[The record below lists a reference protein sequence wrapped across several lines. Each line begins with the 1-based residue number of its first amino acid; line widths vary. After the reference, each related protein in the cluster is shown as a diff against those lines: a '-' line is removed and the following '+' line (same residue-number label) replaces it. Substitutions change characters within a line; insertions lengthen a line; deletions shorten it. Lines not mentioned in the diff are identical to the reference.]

1 MASLINVSLP
11 ILGVG
16 YVIKAG
22 YTPSP
27 EADQIA
33 LNLHAGNN
41 IGLHINPRV
50 NEGTMVLNSF
60 INGSW
65 GAEERTT
72 GFPLVVGQ
80 EISILIIILPTEFEI
95 RGIIE
100 GREEATWI
108 YKYKHR
114 LDAKNLDAIEFQ
126 GKNISLKDLY
136 VQQAFSTE
144 SAGRLTFKTG
154 DIIALKADN
163 GKYLSRINHGKI
175 DSIEAGKRK
184 HKKKHKKKSTR
195 SIRPY
200 TQFVVTVLDNGKI
213 ALKADNGKY
222 LSRINRGKIESIETV
237 KDEIDTYSQFTVTVL
252 PDNKILL
259 KADNDKYLS
268 RINRG
273 KMNPIEAAKKT
284 SDVFCQ
290 FIVISSQYL
299 ISGG

>member
-16 YVIKAG
+16 YVVKAG

-41 IGLHINPRV
+41 IGLHVNPRV
-50 NEGTMVLNSF
+50 NEGTIVLNSF

-65 GAEERTT
+65 GAEERAT
-72 GFPLVVGQ
+72 GFPLLVGQ

-100 GREEATWI
+100 GTEEPAWI
-108 YKYKHR
+108 YKYQHR
-114 LDAKNLDAIEFQ
+114 LAADSLDAIEFH
-126 GKNISLKDLY
+126 GKNVSLKYLY

-144 SAGRLTFKTG
+144 SAGSLTFKTG

-163 GKYLSRINHGKI
+163 GKYLSLINHGNLDAI
-175 DSIEAGKRK
+175 AAGKKK
-184 HKKKHKKKSTR
+184 HKKKHKNKHKNKHQKKQTH
-195 SIRPY
+195 SIPPY
-200 TQFVVTVLDNGKI
+200 SQFVVTVLDNGKI

-222 LSRINRGKIESIETV
+222 LSRINRGNIESIKAV

-252 PDNKILL
+252 ADNKILL
-259 KADNDKYLS
+259 KADNGKYLS

-273 KMNPIEAAKKT
+273 KINPIEAAKNT

-290 FIVISSQYL
+290 FIVI
-299 ISGG
+299 

>member
-16 YVIKAG
+16 YVVKAG

-41 IGLHINPRV
+41 IGLHINPRI
-50 NEGTMVLNSF
+50 NEGTIVLNSF

-80 EISILIIILPTEFEI
+80 GISVLIIILPTEFEI

-100 GREEATWI
+100 GTEEPAWI

-114 LDAKNLDAIEFQ
+114 LDAKSLDSIEFH
-126 GKNISLKDLY
+126 GENISLKDLY

-144 SAGRLTFKTG
+144 SAATLTFKTG

-163 GKYLSRINHGKI
+163 GKYVRRINHGEI
-175 DSIEAGKRK
+175 DAIHAGKKK
-184 HKKKHKKKSTR
+184 HKKKHKNKHKNKR
-195 SIRPY
+195 KHSISPY
-200 TQFVVTVLDNGKI
+200 SKFIVIVLDDGKI

-222 LSRINRGKIESIETV
+222 LSRINRGNIESIEAV

-252 PDNKILL
+252 ADNKIVL

-273 KMNPIEAAKKT
+273 KTNPIEAVKNT

-290 FIVISSQYL
+290 FIVNHDI
-299 ISGG
+299 